1 MKDDSPIVRCAYCN
15 EEIENKHGFS
25 SFGVVGYHDPCPYIW
40 NVLDWCGACMKPIC
54 TCKEEGS
61 DE

>member
-1 MKDDSPIVRCAYCN
+1 MKDDSPTVRCAYCG

-25 SFGVVGYHDPCPYIW
+25 SYGLVGYHEPCAYEW
-40 NVLDWCGACMKPIC
+40 DVEEWCGACMRAIC
-54 TCKEEGS
+54 TCKEDS